1 MVRTES
7 RKEAL
12 LMDQLVNPARRCPEC
27 GSQEYAFR
35 GRKKIAAEQGQPAA
49 VETKYRCK
57 ACGKEWREK
66 VPAEEA
72 G

>member
-1 MVRTES
+1 MTGTES
-7 RKEAL
+7 REAL

-27 GSQEYAFR
+27 GSREYLFR
-35 GRKKIAAEQGQPAA
+35 GRKKVVAEGGQPAA

-57 ACGKEWREK
+57 GCGHEWREQVAVK
-66 VPAEEA
+66 EA